1 MFYILTGAQ
10 LKEFCQYGTR
20 EECSRLKETSE
31 PCKRLH
37 FRKIINK
44 HTDGKYFVNGSDY
57 QIISYWG
64 SCCSAFRF
72 ICRIL

>member
-1 MFYILTGAQ
+1 MICMFYILIGAQ

-57 QIISYWG
+57 QIIS
-64 SCCSAFRF
+64 
-72 ICRIL
+72 